1 MARKVFFSFKFK
13 EDNWRVGQIRNI
25 GQFEITNEFYDHA
38 EYEKIKLQNEFT
50 IKRWINKQLNG
61 ASVTCVLIGEKTH
74 VSKWVDYEIRRSL
87 ELGKGVF
94 GIYIHNL
101 KDRFGNYSQSGSY
114 PFSSNSPIKVYN
126 PVSNHYMTAYE
137 SINNNL
143 VDWVEAAAKQ
153 AGR

>member
-74 VSKWVDYEIRRSL
+74 VSK
-87 ELGKGVF
+87 
-94 GIYIHNL
+94 
-101 KDRFGNYSQSGSY
+101 
-114 PFSSNSPIKVYN
+114 
-126 PVSNHYMTAYE
+126 
-137 SINNNL
+137 
-143 VDWVEAAAKQ
+143 
-153 AGR
+153 